1 MSGVVLQHR
10 PGASERNAV
19 MRRRWLWLLEQV
31 GWLIGDAACLLQLI
45 LFLSLVP
52 VLKAFDDVRNNQEG
66 K

>member
-1 MSGVVLQHR
+1 
-10 PGASERNAV
+10 

-31 GWLIGDAACLLQLI
+31 GWLIGDAACLFPLI

-52 VLKAFDDVRNNQEG
+52 VFKAFDDVWNDQEG

>member
-31 GWLIGDAACLLQLI
+31 GWLIGDAACLLPLI
-45 LFLSLVP
+45 LFLPLVP
-52 VLKAFDDVRNNQEG
+52 VLKAFDDVRNDQEG